1 MATKKTKTNPGYLLK
16 LPDEMMIGAKAMA
29 ETRGQTLA
37 DYIRAAVRMKLMADA
52 TNMEAGSLMELIAH
66 STAPINRATNF
77 GSVHAAATLAFLR
90 EWAKDG
96 YMGAGMAEDMA
107 EEKAGLLGEAALDNA
122 LTAFEDPQIRAQ
134 FGWIERPPD
143 QDA

>member
-1 MATKKTKTNPGYLLK
+1 MKTAELK
-16 LPDEMMIGAKAMA
+16 IRLPVDMAKAVRA
-29 ETRGQTLA
+29 LSGERGQSMNA
-37 DYIRAAVRMKLMADA
+37 YVMRAIRNQLIADA
-52 TNMEAGSLMELIAH
+52 TEREAGSLMALVAQANEPLTRSA
-66 STAPINRATNF
+66 NF
-77 GSVHAAATLAFLR
+77 AAIHASATLAFLR